1 MFVGKVYHA
10 QLDRPTLSLTTEV
23 ANMTIHLHVKALSL
37 VSALLLASALTP
49 VVSSTPPAPLA
60 APILIS
66 PAAGAVMDN
75 GCKGTPEGITWD
87 FDWSDV
93 PSVAPTTQYQLRVWK
108 NRALPVINK
117 TILMTSSYHHTS
129 APSDYIINT
138 NLTGWRWMVR
148 ARVLGVWGPWSPV
161 RSFKVEKVNTDCP

>member
-1 MFVGKVYHA
+1 
-10 QLDRPTLSLTTEV
+10 
-23 ANMTIHLHVKALSL
+23 MTIHLHVKTLSL
-37 VSALLLASALTP
+37 VSLLLLASALTP
-49 VVSSTPPAPLA
+49 VVSSTPPPPPA

-66 PAAGAVMDN
+66 PVAGAVMDN

-93 PSVAPTTQYQLRVWK
+93 PSVAPTTRYHLKVWK
-108 NRALPVINK
+108 NPALPVINK
-117 TILMTSSYHHTS
+117 MDITTSSYHHTS

-148 ARVLGVWGPWSPV
+148 AKVLGTWGAWSPV
-161 RSFKVEKVNTDCP
+161 RSFKVERVNTDCP

>member
-1 MFVGKVYHA
+1 
-10 QLDRPTLSLTTEV
+10 
-23 ANMTIHLHVKALSL
+23 MTNHLHVKALSL
-37 VSALLLASALTP
+37 VSALLLASAFTP
-49 VVSSTPPAPLA
+49 VVSSTPPAPLGGT
-60 APILIS
+60 PILIS

-93 PSVAPTTQYQLRVWK
+93 PSIAPTTLYHLKVWK
-108 NRALPVINK
+108 NPALPILNK
-117 TILMTSSYHHTS
+117 MDLTTSSYHHTS

-148 ARVLGVWGPWSPV
+148 AKVLGTWGAWSPV
-161 RSFKVEKVNTDCP
+161 RSFKVERLNTDCP

>member
-1 MFVGKVYHA
+1 
-10 QLDRPTLSLTTEV
+10 
-23 ANMTIHLHVKALSL
+23 MTIPLHVKALSL
-37 VSALLLASALTP
+37 ISALLLASTLTP
-49 VVSSTPPAPLA
+49 VVSSTPPAPPA

-87 FDWSDV
+87 FDWSDIPGV
-93 PSVAPTTQYQLRVWK
+93 TQTQYHLKVWK
-108 NRALPVINK
+108 NPALPVINK
-117 TILMTSSYHHTS
+117 MDIMASSYHHTS
-129 APSDYIINT
+129 GPGDYIINT

-148 ARVLGVWGPWSPV
+148 GRVLGVWGPWSPV